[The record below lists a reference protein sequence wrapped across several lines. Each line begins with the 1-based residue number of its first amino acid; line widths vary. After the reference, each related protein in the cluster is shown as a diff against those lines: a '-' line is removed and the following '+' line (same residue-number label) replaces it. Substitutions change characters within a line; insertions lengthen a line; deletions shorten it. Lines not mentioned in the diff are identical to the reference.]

1 MRIYEGQVYSFNS
14 AVDTSDF
21 YCEFLDIKSP
31 RTAYIHYGNK
41 RFWSIGN
48 NSRMILH
55 FQNKKGKWGD
65 RIVKIPFEKIGGRL
79 EFDYPDY
86 LKASGIAYQLKNSQE
101 GILNACGSNYHL
113 VYSKN
118 ANISIGCVEFMDYSD
133 YSFMV
138 QYKKPVLYINGK
150 RVTFIE
156 TSYDFD
162 DKLMDLRAEN
172 SSIEEVITLLET
184 TGEIPIEFD
193 PAIWRIVVEKVLVG
207 KDNIRFIMIGGKEYS
222 FRIY

>member
-31 RTAYIHYGNK
+31 RAAHIHYGYE
-41 RFWSIGN
+41 RFWSIGS

-55 FQNKKGKWGD
+55 FQNKNGKWGD
-65 RIVKIPFEKIGGRL
+65 RIVKIPFKRIGGSL

-162 DKLMDLRAEN
+162 DKLMDYVKAHIEQKHELTYAQLAAIADRFEI
-172 SSIEEVITLLET
+172 SIIQVEFSDGT
-184 TGEIPIEFD
+184 TH
-193 PAIWRIVVEKVLVG
+193 
-207 KDNIRFIMIGGKEYS
+207 KDIK
-222 FRIY
+222 